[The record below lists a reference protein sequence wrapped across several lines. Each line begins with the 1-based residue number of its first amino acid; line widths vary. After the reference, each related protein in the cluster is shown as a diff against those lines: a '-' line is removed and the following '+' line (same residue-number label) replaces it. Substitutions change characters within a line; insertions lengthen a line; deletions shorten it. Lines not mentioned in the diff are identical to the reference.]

1 MPKFT
6 IEQTYVKTDVWYNI
20 EATSKDEAYKKIIG
34 KDPDDER
41 YGIDTDT
48 EINKQTEEWHLFLN
62 TQTIIN
68 N

>member
-6 IEQTYVKTDVWYNI
+6 IEQTYVKTDVWYDI

-48 EINKQTEEWHLFLN
+48 EINKQTEE
-62 TQTIIN
+62 
-68 N
+68 